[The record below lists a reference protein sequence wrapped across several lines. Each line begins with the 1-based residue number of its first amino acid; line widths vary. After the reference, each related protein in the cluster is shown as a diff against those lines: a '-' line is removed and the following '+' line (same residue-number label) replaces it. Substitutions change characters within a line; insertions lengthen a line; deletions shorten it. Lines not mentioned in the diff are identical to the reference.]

1 MAENNQ
7 RRRLDEILI
16 EQGLVTEEQ
25 IREAL
30 ENQKRHGG
38 KFGSQLLN
46 NKIIDEAALVKA
58 LSIHYGCE
66 GVQLS
71 GMEIP
76 EIIIKMIPK
85 KVAIARKAV
94 PFDYDIEKNMLKVA
108 CQDPN
113 DNDVINEL
121 RFVSRG
127 KQVKLYVAVEGVL
140 NAVIAKYYLNKKID
154 VKRDL
159 LLEIPDELADTARI
173 ELKSLKAL
181 RSKLPT
187 TDNNILIVTDETD
200 TGPLAVLMERDN
212 FKVDTAD
219 SVNQALEQLSEKI
232 YDKVFV
238 KASVS
243 NNIDDF
249 IDKIR
254 RVSPRTA
261 IRTFQSASNLLLEKS
276 PAEQN
281 NDLLIKNLEL
291 FTSLLTS
298 RSKLPLNYS
307 ARVGQYVDRLCR
319 RLNLPDYDRDVII
332 NAAYIS
338 DLARYYYNTEEIADS
353 RQYIP
358 LTIKLLRSLNYSP
371 ITIEMLKGMFVSLEE
386 KYSRRL
392 PQEVLGANIL
402 SIVFLFCDSFQQNEK
417 LGLDKLDT
425 IKHKLR
431 EQAGKLFLPEVVEAF
446 IEMLQGEVLDQN
458 TAQLDIQVMVYAEDL
473 LILQPIAMRLKN
485 EGYRTITHS
494 SEETLIELYRR
505 SEPDMMI
512 VTVPGKPERVTAFIN
527 KLAEEGVSFE
537 RTPMFILTTSYS
549 ISSLTSLLER
559 GIEDVIALD
568 DNLDLLFTKL
578 KKMQAKISATSK
590 KEIQDESYG
599 ARGRLSDMSLIDLLQ
614 ALGPSRKTAR
624 ITVHPPKKD
633 AAPLIIY
640 LHNGQIIYG
649 ELSVLNGPDA
659 IYEGLTWL
667 NGTWKIEPVKEE
679 DLPEPNNSDNN
690 EAILMEGCRLIDEKE
705 RAGQP

>member
-1 MAENNQ
+1 MMENNQ
-7 RRRLDEILI
+7 RRRLDEILV
-16 EQGLVTEEQ
+16 EQGLVTEDQ
-25 IREAL
+25 IKQAL
-30 ENQKRHGG
+30 DSQKRNGG
-38 KFGSQLLN
+38 RFGSQLLY
-46 NKIIDEAALVKA
+46 NKIVDEATLVRALA
-58 LSIHYGCE
+58 IQYNCE

-71 GMEIP
+71 GMDIP
-76 EIIIKMIPK
+76 QIIVKMIPK
-85 KVAIARKAV
+85 KVAIARKAI
-94 PFDYDIEKNMLKVA
+94 PFDYDIENNVLKVA

-113 DNDVINEL
+113 DNDVVNEL

-140 NAVIAKYYLNKKID
+140 NAAIAKYYLDKKID
-154 VKRDL
+154 LKQEL
-159 LLEIPDELADTARI
+159 LLEIPDKMADTARI
-173 ELKSLKAL
+173 ELKSLKAI

-187 TDNNILIVTDETD
+187 TENNILIVTDETD
-200 TGPLAVLMERDN
+200 STPLAILMQRDN

-219 SVNQALEQLSEKI
+219 SVNHALQQLSEKI
-232 YDKVFV
+232 YDVIFV
-238 KASVS
+238 KSSVT

-249 IDKIR
+249 INKIR
-254 RVSPRTA
+254 RVSPRTS

-281 NDLLIKNLEL
+281 NVLLVKNLEL

-307 ARVGQYVDRLCR
+307 ARVGQYVEKLCHK
-319 RLNLPDYDRDVII
+319 LNLPDYDRDVIV

-338 DLARYYYNTEEIADS
+338 DLARYYYNTDEIADS

-358 LTIKLLRSLNYSP
+358 LTIKLLKSLNYSQ
-371 ITIEMLKGMFVSLEE
+371 TAIEIMKGMFTNLEG
-386 KYSRRL
+386 KYERHL
-392 PQEVLGANIL
+392 PQEILGANIL
-402 SIVFLFCDSFQQNEK
+402 SIVFLYCDSFHQNEK

-425 IKHKLR
+425 IKQKLR
-431 EQAGKLFLPEVVEAF
+431 EQAGKIFFPEVVEAF
-446 IEMLQGEVLDQN
+446 IEMLQSEVLDLH
-458 TAQLDIQVMVYAEDL
+458 TSQLDTQVMLYAEDL

-494 SEETLIELYRR
+494 SEETLLELYRR
-505 SEPDMMI
+505 SEPDIMI
-512 VTVPGKPERVTAFIN
+512 VTLPGKPERVTAFIN
-527 KLAEEGVSFE
+527 KLHEGGVNFD

-578 KKMQAKISATSK
+578 KKMQAKISASHK
-590 KEIQDESYG
+590 KETRDESYG
-599 ARGRLSDMSLIDLLQ
+599 ARGSLSDMNLIDLLQ

-624 ITVHPPKKD
+624 ITVYPVNKD
-633 AAPLIIY
+633 GAPLIVY
-640 LHNGQIIYG
+640 LHKGQIIYG
-649 ELSVLNGPDA
+649 ELSVLTGPEA

-679 DLPEPNNSDNN
+679 NLPEPNNFDSN
-690 EAILMEGCRLIDEKE
+690 ESILMEGCRLIDEKE